1 MPPRNEVTEA
11 RPTASTA
18 RQRTVPPIAQWISP
32 PVVVLIDHAPT
43 NPSLRTLLRN
53 ELDIVLPRVDT
64 PSTTEA
70 ITAWLNAKFFETT
83 AYTVKLKPYY
93 DSGQS
98 IPSLFNAD
106 DEADEDG
113 DRPEPARTGAP
124 TLDQILH
131 GAQPAQPAATQYPVD
146 PDGSFIMRGIHM
158 AGVEHGRAQF
168 EATIIYTGDIRIPAD
183 VVRGGRDAVIE
194 FLRHN
199 RDDLS
204 VSTET
209 YLYPEEGFVS
219 ERVVMSS
226 VTLNEEHLRVAL
238 AQIAAPAGAT
248 GAVPTNPG
256 PVATMRA
263 R

>member
-1 MPPRNEVTEA
+1 MPLRTEVTEA
-11 RPTASTA
+11 RPAASTA
-18 RQRTVPPIAQWISP
+18 RGRTVPPIEQWISP
-32 PVVVLIDHAPT
+32 PVVVLIKHAPT

-53 ELDIVLPRVDT
+53 ELDTVLPRVDT

-70 ITAWLNAKFFETT
+70 LTAWLISKFFETT
-83 AYTVKLKPYY
+83 AYTIRLKPYY

-98 IPSLFNAD
+98 IPALFGED
-106 DEADEDG
+106 DAADEDD
-113 DRPEPARTGAP
+113 DRPRPATP
-124 TLDQILH
+124 TLGQVLR
-131 GAQPAQPAATQYPVD
+131 GEQPAQPVNHYPVD
-146 PDGSFIMRGIHM
+146 PDGSFIMRGVHM
-158 AGVEHGRAQF
+158 AGIEHGRAQF

-238 AQIAAPAGAT
+238 AQLNTPTPTAAPAAT
-248 GAVPTNPG
+248 GPTVG
-256 PVATMRA
+256 GGTTVR
-263 R
+263 RDR